1 MLLARLT
8 GTDIWWLTPGIWAPS
23 FFRFRAP
30 GFSTVQPWKEQGKAS
45 PQHLHP
51 TVGLPPTP
59 GPSPSHPSRKLR
71 LLPQAQRE
79 TCEYPRQP
87 LAEPQLRH
95 PTVVLISLIN
105 LAPRE
110 PPQLEARTPS
120 QLGSGPA
127 KSEPLVS
134 PSVMKKR
141 SYCCLGPR
149 CRALFMIFLSLF

>member
-30 GFSTVQPWKEQGKAS
+30 GFSTAQPQKEQGKAS
-45 PQHLHP
+45 PQHLYP
-51 TVGLPPTP
+51 TVGLPPTL
-59 GPSPSHPSRKLR
+59 GPSPSHPSRKLQ
-71 LLPQAQRE
+71 LLPHAG
-79 TCEYPRQP
+79 TCECPRQP
-87 LAEPQLRH
+87 LAEAQLRQ
-95 PTVVLISLIN
+95 TYVVLISLIN

-127 KSEPLVS
+127 KPEPLVG
-134 PSVMKKR
+134 PSVTKKR
-141 SYCCLGPR
+141 SYCCLGPH